1 MDLSKYSLLQEATKE
16 KEKEEVKL
24 TSEQKKIIKAI
35 DLVKEYIASGKL
47 KARGTVKLLTKTQ
60 EIKEYFEAIKRN
72 GVVAIDTETT
82 GLDIFNIRTCG
93 LCLYTPGEASIYIPT
108 YHTDIYGNIDSRCVD
123 ESWLSLEFKKIVEDN
138 SIKTIYH
145 NAKYDLKVLKHLWK
159 IDIDKSNVYW
169 DTMIGAYILN
179 ENERAYKKGDSR
191 SGYGLKPLHNKY
203 IMKGT
208 DTSKDYSD
216 YFGKLPF
223 NYVPL
228 DIAVI
233 YAAND
238 TIKTYELYEFQNK
251 YLNPNHSRKD
261 YVKLYD
267 IFSRVEMPL
276 LKMLVD
282 IELRGWKVD
291 LDKTLPLGE
300 EYAKKIEEAKALVDK
315 ELVKYYPKMKE
326 NAEIMRLTKGVVED
340 FNFNSPAQAK
350 EFFYTIL
357 KQKSLKRGEQKCDKE
372 HLKVWGEKLP
382 ICKYLL
388 EYKELNKLY
397 TTYIKKLPEVLNKET
412 GKVHSSF
419 NSIATDTGRFSSSD
433 PITKVNLQNIPSKGD
448 TRIRQLFVADEGYML
463 IGGDFSAIEP
473 RVLASMSGDTNM
485 RNAYETKLD
494 LYCDMASKL
503 YKVPYEECKEF
514 REDGSL
520 NPEGKKRRSSIKS
533 ILLGIMYSRGASS
546 IAEQMGIKTK
556 DAEALIE
563 DFYKEYP
570 AVKKYMDFVV
580 YKAET
585 LGYTETKL
593 GRKRR
598 LPDMV
603 KYKSNKDNTLYKNA
617 FRKCLNAVIQGS
629 SADIMKLTLINLYYN
644 QELRNL
650 GFQILATIHDE
661 VIAQV
666 PIQNVVKARELMKKI
681 MLDTGEGLMNICM
694 SVDIET
700 SQCWSGDNI
709 TDEELNKLLGDL

>member
-1 MDLSKYSLLQEATKE
+1 MNLDKYIIKQEEPAK
-16 KEKEEVKL
+16 EVKL
-24 TSEQKKIIKAI
+24 TAEQKKIFKAI
-35 DLVKEYIASGKL
+35 EQVQEYINSKEL
-47 KARGTVKLLTKTQ
+47 KPRGEVKLLIDKD
-60 EIKEYFEAIKRN
+60 EIKAYFNNIKTN
-72 GVVAIDTETT
+72 KIVAIDTETT
-82 GLDIFNIRTCG
+82 GLDIFNIRVCG
-93 LCLYTPGEASIYIPT
+93 LCLYTPNMPSVYIPV
-108 YHTDIYGNIDSRCVD
+108 YHTDPYGLIDTRCVD
-123 ESWLSLEFKKIVEDN
+123 ENWLSLEFKQLIEDED
-138 SIKTIYH
+138 IKTIYH
-145 NAKYDLKVLKHLWK
+145 NAKYDLKVLKHLWN
-159 IDIDKSNVYW
+159 IDIDKSNIYW

-179 ENERAYKKGDSR
+179 ENERAFKKGDSR

-208 DTSKDYSD
+208 DTSKDYGD
-216 YFGKLPF
+216 YFGKLAF

-238 TIKTYELYEFQNK
+238 TIKTYELYDFQAK
-251 YLNPNHSRKD
+251 YLNPDHNRKD
-261 YVKLYD
+261 FKKLYNVFKD
-267 IFSRVEMPL
+267 VEMPL
-276 LKMLVD
+276 LKLLVD

-291 LDKTLPLGE
+291 LNKTLPLGA
-300 EYAKKIEEAKALVDK
+300 EYAKKIDEAKANVDK
-315 ELVKYYPKMKE
+315 ELTKYYPLMRE

-340 FNFNSPAQAK
+340 FNFNSSAQAK
-350 EFFYTIL
+350 EFFYNIL
-357 KQKSLKRGEQKCDKE
+357 KQKSLKRGEQKCDKD
-372 HLKVWGEKLP
+372 HLKAWSEKLP
-382 ICKYLL
+382 ICKHLL

-397 TTYIKKLPEVLNKET
+397 TTYIKKLPEVLNKQT

-448 TRIRQLFVADEGYML
+448 TRIRQLFVADEGYCL

-473 RVLASMSGDTNM
+473 RVLASMSGDANM

-514 REDGSL
+514 RPDGSL

-533 ILLGIMYSRGASS
+533 ILLGIMYSRGAAS

-556 DAEALIE
+556 EAEALIE

-585 LGYTETKL
+585 IGYTETKL

-603 KYKSNKDNTLYKNA
+603 KYKGNKDNTLYKNS

-644 QELRNL
+644 QELKDL

-666 PIQNVVKARELMKKI
+666 PIENVVKARELMKKV

-700 SQCWSGDNI
+700 SLCWSGDNVS
-709 TDEELNKLLGDL
+709 DEELIKLVEER